1 MKTKERILLTSLA
14 LFNEHG
20 ENGVTSVDIAMEL
33 DISPGNL
40 YYHYK
45 GKEQII
51 KALLQ
56 MHQAQMTKILKPYQ
70 VVSLSAE
77 DVFYYLHIVIE
88 QLHVFR
94 FFYRSQADI
103 GEKYPSVK
111 RTHQSITSALATQLG
126 ALFKQ
131 MVVKGLFNASSAEQ
145 RLLVELV
152 SVILMQSCQQD
163 GVYARLDEEAQRY
176 HALSLVMVS
185 LLPRLN
191 VSKEHLD
198 EISTAIDS
206 HTMAN
211 LSSHV
216 STTITELKD

>member
-1 MKTKERILLTSLA
+1 M
-14 LFNEHG
+14 
-20 ENGVTSVDIAMEL
+20 
-33 DISPGNL
+33 
-40 YYHYK
+40 
-45 GKEQII
+45 
-51 KALLQ
+51 
-56 MHQAQMTKILKPYQ
+56 
-70 VVSLSAE
+70 
-77 DVFYYLHIVIE
+77 
-88 QLHVFR
+88 
-94 FFYRSQADI
+94 
-103 GEKYPSVK
+103 
-111 RTHQSITSALATQLG
+111 ATQLG
-126 ALFKQ
+126 ALFEQ
-131 MVVKGLFNASSAEQ
+131 MVAKGMFNASSAEQ

-191 VSKEHLD
+191 VSREHLD